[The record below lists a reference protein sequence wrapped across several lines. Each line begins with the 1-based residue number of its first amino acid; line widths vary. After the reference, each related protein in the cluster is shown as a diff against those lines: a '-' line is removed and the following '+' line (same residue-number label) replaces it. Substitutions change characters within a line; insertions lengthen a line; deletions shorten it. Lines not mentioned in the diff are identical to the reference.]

1 MWRGMLIPNFGV
13 STTILNPVD
22 ISCRRYKLNFGLLQG
37 QVKLR
42 QFFFNFLYKFLEI
55 IGWKQHWATI
65 LGTDLDSLL
74 PFKWNWMRQNIPN
87 VATNNIN
94 IWFLTHNTFSDEEKL
109 DLIVLLIA

>member
-1 MWRGMLIPNFGV
+1 M
-13 STTILNPVD
+13 
-22 ISCRRYKLNFGLLQG
+22 
-37 QVKLR
+37 
-42 QFFFNFLYKFLEI
+42 
-55 IGWKQHWATI
+55 

-94 IWFLTHNTFSDEEKL
+94 IWLLTHNTFSDEEKL